1 MKLTLQKPDIIGAI
15 ASMLCIVHC
24 VVTPFIFLAHTS
36 SSFDTY
42 PSTPIWC
49 KNIDYL
55 FLFISFFSIYQ
66 ATQTMGNKFMKP
78 LLWSNWSLLF
88 LLIMNEKLGL
98 FSIPEIITY
107 IIAIT
112 LAVLHLYNLKYCQ
125 CKNDK
130 CCTHNK

>member
-24 VVTPFIFLAHTS
+24 VATPFIFLAHTS
-36 SSFDTY
+36 SSLDTY
-42 PSTPIWC
+42 PSTPIWW

-55 FLFISFFSIYQ
+55 FLFISFFSIYH
-66 ATQTMGNKFMKP
+66 ATQTTGNKQMKP
-78 LLWSNWSLLF
+78 FLWSNWSMLF

-107 IIAIT
+107 IIAIS

-125 CKNDK
+125 CENDK
-130 CCTHNK
+130 CCTHK